1 MDIILLE
8 HIDDLGTVGQTV
20 KVKDGYARNYLLPRK
35 LACLATQK
43 NLNFYRT
50 LIEAKQKKLARAK
63 GAAEQLAE
71 QLSSVTLTFVR
82 KSKDQDARLFG
93 SVTNAD
99 VSRALEAQGY
109 EIDRKKVS
117 LPEVIKRIGEFKASV
132 RLHPEVTATV
142 TVVVNP
148 EEEQQDVAGE

>member
-8 HIDDLGTVGQTV
+8 HIDELGTVGQTV

-35 LACLATQK
+35 FACLATQK

-50 LIEAKQKKLARAK
+50 LIEAKQKKLAKAK
-63 GAAEQLAE
+63 GSAQQLAD
-71 QLSSVTLTFVR
+71 QMSAVTLTFIR
-82 KSKDQDARLFG
+82 KSRDQDARLFG

-99 VSRALEAQGY
+99 VARALEAQGY

-117 LPEVIKRIGEFKASV
+117 LPEAIKRTGEYTASV

-142 TVVVNP
+142 KVVVNP

>member
-1 MDIILLE
+1 M
-8 HIDDLGTVGQTV
+8 DDLGTVGQTV
-20 KVKDGYARNYLLPRK
+20 KVKDGYARNYLLPKK

-50 LIEAKQKKLARAK
+50 IIEAKQKKLARAK
-63 GAAEQLAE
+63 GAAEQYAE
-71 QLSSVTLTFVR
+71 QLSSVTLTFIR
-82 KSKDQDARLFG
+82 KSRDQDARLFG

-99 VSRALEAQGY
+99 VARALEAQGY
-109 EIDRKKVS
+109 EIERKKVS
-117 LPEVIKRIGEFKASV
+117 LQEAIKRTGQYKASV

>member
-8 HIDDLGTVGQTV
+8 HIDELGTVGQTV

-63 GAAEQLAE
+63 GSAQQLAE
-71 QLSSVTLTFVR
+71 QISAVTLTFIR
-82 KSKDQDARLFG
+82 KSRDQDARLFG

-99 VSRALEAQGY
+99 VARALEAQGY

-117 LPEVIKRIGEFKASV
+117 LPEVIKRTGEYTASI

-142 TVVVNP
+142 KVVVNP

>member
-20 KVKDGYARNYLLPRK
+20 KVKDGYARNFLLPKK

-63 GAAEQLAE
+63 GSAQQLAE
-71 QLSSVTLTFVR
+71 QMGSVTLTFIR
-82 KSKDQDARLFG
+82 KSRDQDARLFG

-99 VSRALEAQGY
+99 VARALEAQGY

-117 LPEVIKRIGEFKASV
+117 LSEAIKKTGEFKASI

-142 TVVVNP
+142 KVVVNP
-148 EEEQQDVAGE
+148 EEEQQDVARE